1 MNQVAARESEWKVI
15 DQELRTLARN
25 RCRLDADEMPLL
37 CAVIRT
43 QVWRHFDMVTVF
55 EYLEVVLGYGPR
67 VARDRVR
74 VALALEK
81 MPVLADALASGEQSY
96 SAVRELTRVA
106 TPETQDA
113 WRADARG
120 KNLRQI
126 EEVVAVHEH
135 GDLPTD
141 PPKHDLK
148 PRVLAYQVTTA
159 ICAKERQVRRLLE
172 DELGEALDDKTFIE
186 TLLSLVLDGSPGAD
200 EGRARHQIQTTICAS
215 CQLGWHDAGGRRFA
229 ISAVDVARA
238 ECDAQRIGSD
248 REPAKASQD
257 VTPITRRH
265 VFRRDR
271 GNCAVPGCR
280 SARNIEVHH
289 IVPRAAGGSHEAE
302 NLTLLCG
309 GHHDLLHEGRLK
321 ITGQAPN
328 LTFARSPVVEAKPKP
343 NHVDTRHGATET
355 QGRSDHAAHV
365 GHIDIGDDEAD
376 ETDTKGRTRPIDHVA
391 HVGTGEDEELEPTI
405 RTPPQRRNNY
415 QWVVMK
421 TEATSALAQAGFR
434 NKARAL
440 VEHAAAN
447 APPDIT
453 LEGLIRA
460 ALRVSR

>member
-1 MNQVAARESEWKVI
+1 MSHVAARESEWKVI

-37 CAVIRT
+37 CAVLRT
-43 QVWRHFDMVTVF
+43 QVWRHFHMVTVY

-81 MPVLADALASGEQSY
+81 MPVLADALSSGEQSY

-126 EEVVAVHEH
+126 EEIVAVHEH

-141 PPKHDLK
+141 PAKHDLK
-148 PRVLAYQVTTA
+148 PRVLAYQVNTA
-159 ICAKERQVRRLLE
+159 TYAKEHQVRRILE
-172 DELGEALDDKTFIE
+172 DELGEALDDNTFMD
-186 TLLSLVLDGSPGAD
+186 TLCSLALDGSHGAD
-200 EGRARHQIQTTICAS
+200 EGRARHQIQTTVCES
-215 CQLGWHDAGGRRFA
+215 CRLGWQDAGGRRFA
-229 ISAVDVARA
+229 ISAVAVARA

-257 VTPITRRH
+257 VAPITRRH

-271 GNCAVPGCR
+271 GKCCVPGCR

-289 IVPRAAGGSHEAE
+289 IVPRATGGGHEAE

-321 ITGQAPN
+321 ITGRAPE
-328 LTFARSPVVEAKPKP
+328 LTFAKSSVVEAKEK
-343 NHVDTRHGATET
+343 HVDIRHGGDIDRVAQVGHIGET
-355 QGRSDHAAHV
+355 AARAASIDRGAHV
-365 GHIDIGDDEAD
+365 GHIG
-376 ETDTKGRTRPIDHVA
+376 
-391 HVGTGEDEELEPTI
+391 GEDGEAEFETTF

-421 TEATSALAQAGFR
+421 TEATRALAQAGFKGR
-434 NKARAL
+434 ARGL
-440 VEHAAAN
+440 VERAGEN
-447 APPDIT
+447 SPSNIT
-453 LEGLIRA
+453 LEELIRA
-460 ALRVSR
+460 ALRVSVTES